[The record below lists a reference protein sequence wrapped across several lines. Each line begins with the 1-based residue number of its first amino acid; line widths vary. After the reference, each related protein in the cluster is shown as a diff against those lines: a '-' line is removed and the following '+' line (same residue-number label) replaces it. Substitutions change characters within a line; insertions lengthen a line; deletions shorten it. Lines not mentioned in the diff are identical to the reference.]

1 MSNLLEQT
9 DYFVKSKRYE
19 KKSGKMPNKIKFTA
33 ATHISLKKN
42 IDYNFIEKA
51 IEKLNTIYSEL
62 ISAVEIAEKV
72 KAEEEARSKISGN
85 RELES
90 KIEEDEKVS
99 KMTDAAI
106 VNKRMKRVTIEL
118 LKLAGRIGTYKDNY
132 GINAKKGFT
141 TKSPKAISVPKLYSE
156 VYKSLMNKIDL
167 YKMAEKKGLEVSEN
181 GEVVTK
187 DEDVPSWR
195 KLFDNMNN
203 IPSEVN
209 VAMNKSNDDE
219 ETVEYVQPSSNK
231 VTEEDISYRKMLAQL
246 GEEFEL
252 IENYKKNANGVPSQ
266 FKDGFES
273 REQNLSSIFQKLTG
287 ITIKRKNIDELALK
301 DNTEFQNLIDQVN
314 GYKDPLT
321 EKEHKEMEDSMNE
334 YYSREDV
341 SSKISELKEKDV
353 LYTFNQHMGDVIQAE
368 IKDNNKDAVATV
380 TASNEETAVNEAEL
394 AKERELAEL
403 KAGAEEQARMLKTL
417 YDYIDKRD
425 KFEEEKAAREEA
437 EKQALVDGAVEQAK
451 MLNERNMAIDAAH
464 EVAQNIVNEQVAE
477 IRQAKMNE
485 MIATSADEEAR
496 RIINDQKVAEQQE
509 EMHQMIVASANE
521 EARRLNDNNMVI
533 AGAEEQAKIIFNKEQ
548 QAERQEILASAEE
561 EARRINDNNMVIAG
575 AEEQAKIIFNKEQ
588 QAERQEILASA
599 EEEARRIND
608 RNMIVVGAEDQA
620 KIIFDKEQQAERQ
633 EILEGAESEAHRLFD
648 LSLIADGAV
657 EQAKQLQQNNE
668 YIDICES
675 ADAEAR
681 ILLSKDKK
689 NSLLEEAREL
699 SERLKNITE
708 EADKIDLS
716 IAKIAEEDAMDNS
729 SILPKEVDEEIIA
742 SGEEAQ
748 KIQSRNEL
756 LDSADQEARR
766 LHENNLM
773 LDSADQEARRL
784 HENNLTLDSADQ
796 EARRLHENNI
806 ILESAE
812 EEARKIIAS
821 ETEPV
826 VQSVTEPVV
835 QVESQESPI
844 VAQVTPVVPVVNQE
858 TPIVTQV
865 APVISQENPTATP
878 IVPMVGQTK
887 GDNYLQLLDSNDRY
901 GELTKKSNALLVKQ
915 ARIINISSRVNNGS
929 QSTIDKRKAVLNTL
943 KEELETGNY
952 SFLQRSE
959 NMEEMVPTTKAA

>member
-561 EARRINDNNMVIAG
+561 EARRIND
-575 AEEQAKIIFNKEQ
+575 
-588 QAERQEILASA
+588 
-599 EEEARRIND
+599 